1 MDFSIDD
8 SQEMVVDTVRTFV
21 ERELVPHEEE
31 VERTGQVRPD
41 LVEQIR
47 DRALAAGLYAANMPE
62 ELGGGGLD
70 DLTLALAERAFGFT
84 SYALQYIVARPS
96 NILRACAG
104 EQVDQYLLPT
114 VRGERVE
121 CLAMSEPGAGS
132 DLRGM
137 ACRAERRGDRFV
149 VNGTK
154 HFISHADL
162 ADYVILFA
170 ATGTEAVTGSAAATT
185 SSAAGR
191 GPRRLISALLVDF
204 DTPGVQRLPGYNC
217 VSNRGYHNFILNFD
231 DARVPVA
238 NLLGEEHKGF
248 DVANEWLGST
258 RLQVAATCLGRADR
272 ALALALDWAAARRQ
286 FGRRIGRFQ
295 GVSFKLAD
303 MRKRLLEAELMTYRA
318 AWLSSRGEMSNA
330 DAAMA
335 KLSATEMLQFV
346 SDEAI
351 QILGGMGLMDELPLE
366 RIWRD
371 ARVDRIWDG
380 TSEIQRHIVSRDM
393 LRPLG
398 A

>member
-8 SQEMVVDTVRTFV
+8 SQQMVVDTVRAFT

-31 VERTGQVRPD
+31 VERTGLLRSE
-41 LVEQIR
+41 LVDEIR
-47 DRALAAGLYAANMPE
+47 RKAIDAGLYAANMPV

-70 DLTLALAERAFGFT
+70 DLTLAMAERAFGWT
-84 SYALQYIVARPS
+84 AYALHYIVARPS
-96 NILRACAG
+96 NILQACTG
-104 EQVDQYLLPT
+104 EQVTEYLLPT

-121 CLAMSEPGAGS
+121 CLAMSEPDAGS

-137 ACRAERRGDRFV
+137 ACRAERRGDHFV

-170 ATGTEAVTGSAAATT
+170 STGVETT
-185 SSAAGR
+185 DR
-191 GPRRLISALLVDF
+191 GPRKQISALLVDF
-204 DTPGVQRLPGYNC
+204 ATPGVERVPGYNC

-231 DARVPVA
+231 NARVPA
-238 NLLGEEHKGF
+238 SKLLGEEHRGF
-248 DVANEWLGST
+248 EMANEWLGST
-258 RLQVAATCLGRADR
+258 RLQVAAVCLGRADR
-272 ALALALDWAAARRQ
+272 ALSVALDWAATREQ
-286 FGRRIGRFQ
+286 FGQRIGRFQ

-303 MRKRLLEAELMTYRA
+303 MHTRLLEAELMTYRA
-318 AWLSSRGEMSNA
+318 AWLSARGEMTDA

-398 A
+398 C

>member
-8 SQEMVVDTVRTFV
+8 SQQLVVDTVRAFV
-21 ERELVPHEEE
+21 QRELVPHEGE
-31 VERTGQVRPD
+31 VERTGRVPPA
-41 LVEQIR
+41 LVQQIR
-47 DRALAAGLYAANMPE
+47 SRSIDAGLYAANMPVE
-62 ELGGGGLD
+62 MGGGGLD
-70 DLTLALAERAFGFT
+70 DLALAMAERAFGWT
-84 SYALQYIVARPS
+84 AYALHYIVARPS
-96 NILRACAG
+96 NILRACTG
-104 EQVDQYLLPT
+104 DQVEEYLLPT
-114 VRGERVE
+114 VRGQRVE
-121 CLAMSEPGAGS
+121 CLAMSEPDAGS

-137 ACRAERRGDRFV
+137 SCRAQRRGEHYV

-170 ATGTEAVTGSAAATT
+170 ATGTVDTD
-185 SSAAGR
+185 R
-191 GPRRLISALLVDF
+191 GPRNQFSSLLVDF
-204 DTPGVQRLPGYNC
+204 DTPGVERVPGYNC

-231 DARVPVA
+231 NARVPVSK
-238 NLLGEEHKGF
+238 LLGTEHRGF
-248 DVANEWLGST
+248 EVANEWLGST
-258 RLQVAATCLGRADR
+258 RLQVAAVCLGRADR
-272 ALALALDWAAARRQ
+272 ALSVALDWAASREQ
-286 FGRRIGRFQ
+286 FGQRIGRFQ

-303 MRKRLLEAELMTYRA
+303 MRTRLLEAELMTYRA
-318 AWLSSRGEMSNA
+318 AWLSAQGDMTDA

-398 A
+398 C

>member
-8 SQEMVVDTVRTFV
+8 SQQMVVDTVRAFT
-21 ERELVPHEEE
+21 ERELVPHEDE
-31 VERTGQVRPD
+31 VERTGQVRPE
-41 LVEQIR
+41 LVDEICGKAV
-47 DRALAAGLYAANMPE
+47 DAGLYAANMPV

-70 DLTLALAERAFGFT
+70 DLTLAMAERAFGWT

-96 NILRACAG
+96 NILRACTGDQVG
-104 EQVDQYLLPT
+104 EYLLPT

-121 CLAMSEPGAGS
+121 CLAMSEPDAGS

-137 ACRAERRGDRFV
+137 ACRAERRGDDFV

-162 ADYVILFA
+162 ADYLILFA
-170 ATGTEAVTGSAAATT
+170 ATGTVDTD
-185 SSAAGR
+185 R
-191 GPRRLISALLVDF
+191 GPRKQISTLLVDF
-204 DTPGVQRLPGYNC
+204 DTPGVERVPGYNC
-217 VSNRGYHNFILNFD
+217 VSNRGYHNFIINFD
-231 DARVPVA
+231 NARVPA
-238 NLLGEEHKGF
+238 SKLLGDEHLGF

-258 RLQVAATCLGRADR
+258 RLQVAAVCLGRADR
-272 ALALALDWAAARRQ
+272 ALSVALDWAANREQ
-286 FGRRIGRFQ
+286 FGQKIGRFQ

-303 MRKRLLEAELMTYRA
+303 MRTRLLQAELMTYRA
-318 AWLSSRGEMSNA
+318 AWLSARGEMTDA

-398 A
+398 C

>member
-1 MDFSIDD
+1 MDFTIDD
-8 SQEMVVDTVRTFV
+8 DQQMAVDTVRSFV
-21 ERELVPHEEE
+21 QRELVPHE
-31 VERTGQVRPD
+31 D
-41 LVEQIR
+41 LVESTGEVPPELVQQIR
-47 DRALAAGLYAANMPE
+47 SRSIEAGLYAANMPA

-70 DLTLALAERAFGFT
+70 DLTLAMAERAFGWT
-84 SYALQYIVARPS
+84 GYALQYIVARPS
-96 NILRACAG
+96 NILRACTG
-104 EQVDQYLLPT
+104 DQIEEYLLPT

-121 CLAMSEPGAGS
+121 CLAMSEPDAGS

-137 ACRAERRGDRFV
+137 ACRAESHGEHFV

-170 ATGTEAVTGSAAATT
+170 ATGVEET
-185 SSAAGR
+185 SR
-191 GPRRLISALLVDF
+191 GPRKLISSLLVDF
-204 DTPGVQRLPGYNC
+204 DTAGLECAPGYNC

-231 DARVPVA
+231 DARVPAA
-238 NLLGEEHKGF
+238 NLLGTEHRGF

-258 RLQVAATCLGRADR
+258 RLQVAAVCLGRADR
-272 ALALALDWAAARRQ
+272 ALSVALDWAATREQ
-286 FGRRIGRFQ
+286 FGQKIGRFQ

-303 MRKRLLEAELMTYRA
+303 MRTRLLQAELMTYRA
-318 AWLSSRGEMSNA
+318 ASLSARGEMTDA